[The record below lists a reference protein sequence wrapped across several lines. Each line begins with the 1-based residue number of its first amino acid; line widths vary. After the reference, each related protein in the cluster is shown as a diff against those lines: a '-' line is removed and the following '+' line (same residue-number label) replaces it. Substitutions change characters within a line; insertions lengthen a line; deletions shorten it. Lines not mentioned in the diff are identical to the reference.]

1 MERGISKEQFMLSI
15 FGEPEMG
22 FGDAYISS
30 RSVTLDCTP
39 DFPVV
44 ESSRGE
50 FKPTLLK
57 GSLASKYSDEGDSC
71 TSELS

>member
-1 MERGISKEQFMLSI
+1 MPSI
-15 FGEPEMG
+15 FREQELG

-30 RSVTLDCTP
+30 RSVTSDCTP

-44 ESSRGE
+44 EISRDE

-57 GSLASKYSDEGDSC
+57 GRLASKYSEEGDSC